1 MIDLLK
7 EDLKHSEEYKD
18 CLIEVWR
25 DNRRG
30 CYLCELYVPGQQ
42 AAARPDLM
50 VLAERHPYADITTA
64 IAKTKEQI
72 DKYYTGKKVWW
83 DEMPGY

>member
-18 CLIEVWR
+18 CIIDVWY
-25 DNRRG
+25 DNSRK
-30 CYLCELYVPGQQ
+30 CYLAELYVPGQQ

-50 VLAERHPYADITTA
+50 VLAQRHPYPDIPTA
-64 IAKTKEQI
+64 IALLKEQV
-72 DKYYTGKKVWW
+72 DKHYTTEKIWW
-83 DEMPGY
+83 DQMQ